1 MNDNHS
7 SSSENEK
14 FDTDNDVDFDS
25 DLKTPTSIILNHS
38 EHDFDNNQ
46 MNNSTVNN
54 DEEEDDVVENNKIEE
69 GEIQTGIKLNN
80 IQKSIDNDT
89 DNNESDEDTETD
101 DDDDDDEMDNVIVKI
116 DQNKIQNSTF
126 DYIVNY
132 PNEEDKKQI
141 DAEID
146 ELIKKSI
153 FQPIQFISVIVEKKI
168 ILIDVNTKI
177 SKKLANVI
185 WGPEKNYE
193 PYIENFD
200 YINELLKNTTRNDTI
215 GFFGTYYNKKTSMDL
230 SSVSY
235 QQQQQQTKQQNDTIF
250 YSDFCLVIVKEKKI
264 VDVAIHGVFSS
275 INALVDK
282 YKPRKIYY
290 KATLYDPMY
299 TFMNYKYQ
307 PFYESFKD
315 IIVPVNVDV
324 TNTMFNPI
332 SFCIRRFNFCAFCR
346 ALKIMYEFLIFKK
359 TSFDHL
365 ANNNTTTDN
374 KHSNVIVI
382 NRKKNDN
389 AVVIDNYN
397 NNNTNNKVDDD
408 DADYNSSKIYD
419 DTKNDNYNDDDYGDC
434 RISNFHRFDNSK
446 KFGRRYTN
454 KYKMNNFRYYN
465 RQNSD
470 SEDET
475 SFKHKKGRFLSESSL
490 LSTNSTNNNDNYR
503 QFKYK
508 DNNNKNH
515 SYRNIYENRSNY
527 HHHQQQRYNNNIR
540 SQTNNNF
547 KNFYFKNTLPPNN
560 HHRRVGPHHYHQQ
573 HKQVSSFRTR
583 SSFNNNNNHNSD
595 DNLNENNTFL
605 RNNNNKYQSWYND
618 KSFKDKTK
626 RITTK
631 PYYRP
636 SKDVIDNFHQNY
648 NKFKRSDDT
657 TNYYS
662 NQEKYNEQSQR
673 RPTSIELYKKHKI
686 QLKKPEK
693 RCERFFITAVKN
705 KTSESS
711 SSSLP
716 FKETTTTK
724 ILPIKGNDPTTEQ
737 QQRINSVV
745 VVASSTTSSTNYVEM
760 KPNPSVYLHE
770 RITY

>member
-397 NNNTNNKVDDD
+397 NNNTNNKVEDD
-408 DADYNSSKIYD
+408 DADYNSSKID

-475 SFKHKKGRFLSESSL
+475 GFKNKKGRLLSESSL

-583 SSFNNNNNHNSD
+583 SSINNNNNHNSD
-595 DNLNENNTFL
+595 DNLEENNTFL

-636 SKDVIDNFHQNY
+636 SKDVNDNFHQNY

-673 RPTSIELYKKHKI
+673 RPTSIELYKQHKI
-686 QLKKPEK
+686 ELKKPEK

-711 SSSLP
+711 LSLP
-716 FKETTTTK
+716 FNETTTTK

-737 QQRINSVV
+737 QQKINSVV
-745 VVASSTTSSTNYVEM
+745 VVASSTTSNTNYVKM
-760 KPNPSVYLHE
+760 KQNPSVYLHE